1 MNENFSARYKMI
13 VARVLQ
19 DPVTNTFPERRQ
31 FRRQAIA
38 VQTELRVDGN
48 TMPIRAETADIGL
61 GGCYVEMALTLSIGT
76 PLNIVLWL
84 GHEKLVVN
92 GTIVTHHPQFGNG
105 IEFSGLSSNSQ
116 QRLQRFPESAP
127 AERDQKGPKSR

>member
-1 MNENFSARYKMI
+1 MNENFSARYKI
-13 VARVLQ
+13 TVARVLQ

-31 FRRQAIA
+31 FRRQLVP

-84 GHEKLVVN
+84 GHEKLVVE

-105 IEFSGLSSNSQ
+105 IEFSGLPPNSQ
-116 QRLQRFPESAP
+116 QRLQSFLESAP
-127 AERDQKGPKSR
+127 SERDQKGRKNR